1 MLNQENS
8 PKFSNSFVLGVDADD
23 TLWENEAWFYK
34 IQDRFFEMMSSWSD
48 TQDTNVALLENERAS
63 IPQYGYGVTSFVRS
77 MILTAIQISNNEIET
92 KQISQIVSW
101 GDELIEAPVDL
112 LPGVEETLSELSN
125 NHHLLLITKGDV
137 LHQRAKVENSGLS
150 DFFWNIEVVGE
161 KDSAVYE
168 MLLNRYGISPEM
180 FVMIG
185 NSVSSDILPVLNIGA
200 KAIHVPHHT
209 TWELEVPDP
218 KELEKVDFPIAQS
231 ISEVPGILSG
241 WNE

>member
-8 PKFSNSFVLGVDADD
+8 PKFSNSFVLGIDADD

-48 TQDTNVALLENERAS
+48 TQDTNAALLENERAS

-77 MILTAIQISNNEIET
+77 MILTAIQISNGEIET

-125 NHHLLLITKGDV
+125 NHRLLLITKGDV
-137 LHQRAKVENSGLS
+137 IHQRAKVENSGLS

-200 KAIHVPHHT
+200 RAIHVPHHT

>member
-1 MLNQENS
+1 MLNQENH
-8 PKFSNSFVLGVDADD
+8 PKFSNSFILGIDADD

-34 IQDRFFEMMSSWSD
+34 IQDRFFELMSSWSD
-48 TQDTNVALLENERAS
+48 AQETNAVLLENERIS

-77 MILTAIQISNNEIET
+77 MILTAIKISNGEIGT
-92 KQISQIVSW
+92 KEITQIISW
-101 GDELIEAPVDL
+101 GDELINAPVDL
-112 LPGVEETLSELSN
+112 LPDVAETLSELSN
-125 NHHLLLITKGDV
+125 DHYLLLITKGDV

-150 DFFWNIEVVGE
+150 EFFWTIEVVGE
-161 KDSAVYE
+161 KDAAIYE

-185 NSVSSDILPVLNIGA
+185 NSVNSDILPVLNIGA

-209 TWELEVPDP
+209 TWELEIPDP
-218 KELEKVDFPIAQS
+218 KELEKVDFPIAKS
-231 ISEVPGILSG
+231 ISEVPGILSA

>member
-8 PKFSNSFVLGVDADD
+8 PKFSNSFVLGIDADD

-48 TQDTNVALLENERAS
+48 TQDTNAALLENERAS

-241 WNE
+241 CNE

>member
-8 PKFSNSFVLGVDADD
+8 PKFSNSFVLGIDADD

-48 TQDTNVALLENERAS
+48 TQDTNAALLENERAS

-137 LHQRAKVENSGLS
+137 LHQKAKVENSGLS

-161 KDSAVYE
+161 KDSAVYA

-200 KAIHVPHHT
+200 RAIHVPHHT

>member
-8 PKFSNSFVLGVDADD
+8 PKFSNSFVLGIDADD

-48 TQDTNVALLENERAS
+48 TQDTNLALLENERAS

-137 LHQRAKVENSGLS
+137 LHQRAKV
-150 DFFWNIEVVGE
+150 
-161 KDSAVYE
+161 
-168 MLLNRYGISPEM
+168 
-180 FVMIG
+180 
-185 NSVSSDILPVLNIGA
+185 
-200 KAIHVPHHT
+200 
-209 TWELEVPDP
+209 
-218 KELEKVDFPIAQS
+218 
-231 ISEVPGILSG
+231 
-241 WNE
+241 

>member
-8 PKFSNSFVLGVDADD
+8 PKFSNSFVLGIDADD

-48 TQDTNVALLENERAS
+48 TQDTNAALLENERAS

-77 MILTAIQISNNEIET
+77 MILTAIQISNGEIET

-125 NHHLLLITKGDV
+125 NHRLLLITKGDV
-137 LHQRAKVENSGLS
+137 IHQRAKVENSGLS

-161 KDSAVYE
+161 KDATVYE

-185 NSVSSDILPVLNIGA
+185 NSVNSDVLPVLNIGA
-200 KAIHVPHHT
+200 RAIHVPHHT

>member
-8 PKFSNSFVLGVDADD
+8 PKFSNSFVLGIDADD

-48 TQDTNVALLENERAS
+48 TQDTNAALLENERAS

-77 MILTAIQISNNEIET
+77 MILTAIQISNGEIET

-125 NHHLLLITKGDV
+125 NHRLLLITKGDV
-137 LHQRAKVENSGLS
+137 IHQRAKVENSGLS

-161 KDSAVYE
+161 KDATVYE

>member
-1 MLNQENS
+1 
-8 PKFSNSFVLGVDADD
+8 
-23 TLWENEAWFYK
+23 
-34 IQDRFFEMMSSWSD
+34 MMSSWSD
-48 TQDTNVALLENERAS
+48 TQDTNAALLENERAS

>member
-8 PKFSNSFVLGVDADD
+8 PKFSNSFVLGIDADD

-48 TQDTNVALLENERAS
+48 TQDTNAALLENERAS

-77 MILTAIQISNNEIET
+77 MILTAIQISNGEIET

-125 NHHLLLITKGDV
+125 NHRLLLITKGDV

-161 KDSAVYE
+161 KDSAVYA

>member
-1 MLNQENS
+1 MLNQENH
-8 PKFSNSFVLGVDADD
+8 PKFSNSFVLGIDADD

-48 TQDTNVALLENERAS
+48 TQDTNAALLENEKAS

-77 MILTAIQISNNEIET
+77 MILTAIQISNGEIET

-125 NHHLLLITKGDV
+125 NHRLLLITKGDV

-161 KDSAVYE
+161 KDAAVYE

-185 NSVSSDILPVLNIGA
+185 NSVNSDVLPVLNIGA
-200 KAIHVPHHT
+200 RAIHVPHHT

>member
-1 MLNQENS
+1 MLNQENP
-8 PKFSNSFVLGVDADD
+8 PKFSNYFLLGIDADD

-34 IQDRFFEMMSSWSD
+34 IQDRFFELMSSWSD
-48 TQDTNVALLENERAS
+48 PKETNAALLENEKAS

-77 MILTAIQISNNEIET
+77 MILTAIQISNDEIRT
-92 KQISQIVSW
+92 KQIAQIISW
-101 GDELIEAPVDL
+101 GDELINAPIDL
-112 LPGVEETLSELSN
+112 LPDVEETLRELSN

-137 LHQRAKVENSGLS
+137 LHQRAKIENSGLT

-161 KDSAVYE
+161 KDAAIYE
-168 MLLNRYGISPEM
+168 MLLNRYGINPEM

-185 NSVSSDILPVLNIGA
+185 NSVSSDILPVLTIGA

-209 TWELEVPDP
+209 TWELEIPDP
-218 KELEKVDFPIAQS
+218 KELEKVDFPTAQS

>member
-48 TQDTNVALLENERAS
+48 TQDTNAALLENERAS

-161 KDSAVYE
+161 KDSAVYA

>member
-1 MLNQENS
+1 MLNQENP
-8 PKFSNSFVLGVDADD
+8 PKFSNSFVLGIDADD

-48 TQDTNVALLENERAS
+48 TQDTNAALLENERAS

>member
-8 PKFSNSFVLGVDADD
+8 PKFSNSFVLGIDADD

>member
-1 MLNQENS
+1 MLNQENP

-34 IQDRFFEMMSSWSD
+34 IQDRFFEMMSSLSD

-168 MLLNRYGISPEM
+168 KLLNRYGISPEM

>member
-8 PKFSNSFVLGVDADD
+8 PKFSNSFVLGIDADD
-23 TLWENEAWFYK
+23 TVWENEAWFYK

-48 TQDTNVALLENERAS
+48 TQDTNAALLENERAS

>member
-1 MLNQENS
+1 MLNQENH
-8 PKFSNSFVLGVDADD
+8 PKFSNSFVLGIDADD

-48 TQDTNVALLENERAS
+48 TQDTNAALLENERAS

-77 MILTAIQISNNEIET
+77 MILTAIQISNGEIET

-125 NHHLLLITKGDV
+125 NHRLLLITKGDV
-137 LHQRAKVENSGLS
+137 IHQRAKVENSGLS

-161 KDSAVYE
+161 KDASVYE

-185 NSVSSDILPVLNIGA
+185 NSVNSDVLPVLNIGA
-200 KAIHVPHHT
+200 RAIHVPHHT

-218 KELEKVDFPIAQS
+218 KELEKVDFPIAQN